1 MKRIYLIIAFATLVN
16 ITFAQHSDWIVKF
29 DRKPD
34 ISQIITRS
42 SLFSSIEVLSKTLN
56 VYNLKTSKEVLSND
70 IYKLLPQVQNVS
82 YNAPVEKRSVTPN
95 DVLFD
100 SQWSLKLIGADR
112 VWEETTGG
120 KDFAGKDVVVAI
132 LDDGFDIN
140 HQDLVEN
147 YWINDGEIPNDD
159 IDNDN
164 NGFTDDFMGVNIQD
178 NTGIHPGVLHGT
190 QVAGI
195 IGARGNNARGIA
207 GINWNTKILL
217 VSGVSNIGQIIE
229 GLEYLYDLKKKY
241 LDTNGAEGANIVV
254 NNFSGGI
261 SFRFPSEF
269 MDWCD
274 QYDLL
279 GTVGILSVGS
289 VANADFDVEVEGDLP
304 TLCDSDHLIMVTN
317 SDISD
322 TKVLAS
328 AYGLTSVDLAAPGE
342 EIIST
347 GIGNDYKA
355 ISGTSASAPH
365 VAGAI
370 SLLYTVS
377 CDGIAEAIN
386 NDPSSFAL
394 TVKNAILNSVDVL
407 PTLDKT
413 LSKGRLN
420 IFNAI
425 FELNEICGE
434 SNLEELSINA
444 IRPNL
449 ISRNDMYNGLSV
461 DYNTNVFKEHQVY
474 IHNTLGQLLHKSS
487 FSPSIF
493 GVRSINVNVD
503 KSFAPGTYILSI
515 VESGKVASS
524 KFVVFNK

>member
-1 MKRIYLIIAFATLVN
+1 MAFATLVN
-16 ITFAQHSDWIVKF
+16 ITFAQHADWIVKF
-29 DRKPD
+29 DKKPD
-34 ISQIITRS
+34 ISQIMTRS
-42 SLFSSIEVLSKTLN
+42 SLFSSIKVLSKTLN
-56 VYNLKTSKEVLSND
+56 VYNLKTSKEVLSDD
-70 IYKLLPQVQNVS
+70 IYKLLPQLQNVS
-82 YNAPVEKRSVTPN
+82 YNAPIERRSVIPN

-120 KDFAGKDVVVAI
+120 KDFEGKDVVVAI
-132 LDDGFDIN
+132 LDDGFDVN

-147 YWINDGEIPNDD
+147 YWTNDGEIPNDN

-164 NGFTDDFMGVNIQD
+164 NGFTDDFMGVNIQN

-241 LDTNGAEGANIVV
+241 LDTNGTEGANIVV

-261 SFRFPSEF
+261 SYRFPNEF

-365 VAGAI
+365 VAGAV

-377 CDGIAEAIN
+377 CDGIADAVKAN
-386 NDPSSFAL
+386 PSSFAL

-407 PTLDKT
+407 PTLDNT
-413 LSKGRLN
+413 FSKGRLN
-420 IFNAI
+420 IFKAV

-434 SNLEELSINA
+434 SDLEELQIKS
-444 IRPNL
+444 IRPNF
-449 ISRNDMYNGLSV
+449 ITSQNYNNVLTI
-461 DYNTNVFKEHQVY
+461 DYGTDVFKEHQIF
-474 IHNTLGQLLHKSS
+474 IHNTLGQLIHNSV
-487 FSPSIF
+487 FTPNIF
-493 GVRSINVNVD
+493 GLRSHQVNTTQI
-503 KSFAPGTYILSI
+503 FAPGTYVLSI
-515 VESGKVASS
+515 VESGRVASS
-524 KFVVFNK
+524 KFVVVK